1 MILFRVEG
9 TLLVECVS
17 FRLGASSC
25 VVSHHNK
32 KQKVKDILI
41 YTRNRAQITCYGCN
55 VLV

>member
-41 YTRNRAQITCYGCN
+41 HTRNRAQIACYGCN
-55 VLV
+55 VLA